1 MDKKRKNQNLTT
13 GAVGWLQKLVFRGPL
28 WRAFSEEAQL
38 LESSFSGVKQ
48 LRPMQKTYQKSGRV
62 FFVVVFLWATKKWL
76 KKDASSLVYQLYLA
90 KMTINFYYAN
100 VG

>member
-1 MDKKRKNQNLTT
+1 MDKKRKNQILTT
-13 GAVGWLQKLVFRGPL
+13 GVVWWLQKLVFRGPL

-62 FFVVVFLWATKKWL
+62 FFVVVFLWASKKMATKGCTKFGL
-76 KKDASSLVYQLYLA
+76 QTLPGKHENEILLY
-90 KMTINFYYAN
+90 
-100 VG
+100 